1 MRVDWRG
8 IPTED
13 DSLDLEMTSTSL
25 KEPIVVEF
33 MDRQMI
39 EILRSKTTTEKIAM
53 LGAAHRTAKKLVACG
68 IRGMH
73 PEWSDEEVQAEL
85 PRRMFRGTT

>member
-1 MRVDWRG
+1 MNDV
-8 IPTED
+8 IT
-13 DSLDLEMTSTSL
+13 SISTSL
-25 KEPIVVEF
+25 SQPFVVEF

-73 PEWSDEEVQAEL
+73 PDWSDEEVQAEVT
-85 PRRMFRGTT
+85 RRMFRGTT

>member
-1 MRVDWRG
+1 
-8 IPTED
+8 
-13 DSLDLEMTSTSL
+13 
-25 KEPIVVEF
+25 

-39 EILRSKTTTEKIAM
+39 EILRSKSTTEKIAM

-73 PEWSDEEVQAEL
+73 PDWSDEEVQAEVT
-85 PRRMFRGTT
+85 RRMFRGTT

>member
-1 MRVDWRG
+1 MSDTIKPPA
-8 IPTED
+8 IPL
-13 DSLDLEMTSTSL
+13 SH
-25 KEPIVVEF
+25 PFVVEF

-53 LGAAHRTAKKLVACG
+53 LGAAHRTAKKLVTCG

-73 PEWSDEEVQAEL
+73 PDWSDEEVHEEL
-85 PRRMFRGTT
+85 TRRMFRGTT

>member
-1 MRVDWRG
+1 MSGLIASD
-8 IPTED
+8 
-13 DSLDLEMTSTSL
+13 STSL
-25 KEPIVVEF
+25 TEPFVIEF
-33 MDRQMI
+33 MDREMV

-73 PEWSDEEVQAEL
+73 PDWSDEQVQAEVT
-85 PRRMFRGTT
+85 RRMFRGTT